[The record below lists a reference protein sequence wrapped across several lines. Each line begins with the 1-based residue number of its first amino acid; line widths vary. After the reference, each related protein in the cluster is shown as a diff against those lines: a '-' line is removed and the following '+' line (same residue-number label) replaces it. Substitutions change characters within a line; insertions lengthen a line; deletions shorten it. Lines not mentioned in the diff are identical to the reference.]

1 MKRTLCFLLT
11 ILLLFAAAFSTV
23 SFAAA
28 EPEVEATTACLIDA
42 HSGEVLW
49 EKNMDVQM
57 APASMTKMMTAI
69 LAVENLDMD
78 TVVSIDKNAAHYEY
92 NSIDLKKGE
101 ELTVRQLVTAMLTG
115 SLNDCAIAL
124 ADTMSGSEKDFA
136 NMMNGRARELGC
148 KNTNFVNS
156 NGMPDKDH
164 LSTAYDMALITK
176 KFMEYD
182 ELRKICKLKRYT
194 LEKTNKSAER
204 KIVTTNRLLYDK
216 NTKTEVNGK
225 EESCYYKYA
234 IGTKTGYTQAAQGCL
249 AATAVKDGTE
259 LISVVIHSE
268 DIGRFGDTKSIFKY
282 GFKNFKTYNIYEPGD
297 KVGKIKVKG
306 SKHGKTACETAY
318 YASANLTDASQKENI
333 TTDIDYVDKVIAP
346 AAKGTY
352 VGKMKVYNNNKL
364 VSTVDVVTAEP
375 AEEGV
380 FSFIYTGHV
389 AHPFQ
394 LALVILLIIV
404 ILFAL
409 FIILLRMKYAV
420 KKAQRRKR
428 RRNS

>member
-11 ILLLFAAAFSTV
+11 ILLMFSAVFTTT
-23 SFAAA
+23 SFAAG

-101 ELTVRQLVTAMLTG
+101 ELTVRQLVTAMLIG

-182 ELRKICKLKRYT
+182 ELRKICKIKRYT
-194 LEKTNKSAER
+194 LEKTNKSDER

-216 NTKTEVNGK
+216 NTTCEVNGK
-225 EESCYYKYA
+225 TEPCYYKYA

-268 DIGRFGDTKSIFKY
+268 DIGRFGDTKAIFKY
-282 GFKNFKTYNIYEPGD
+282 GFKYFKTYDIYKPGD
-297 KVGKIKVKG
+297 EVGEIKVKG
-306 SKHGKTACETAY
+306 SKHGKTACKAAY
-318 YASANLTDASQKENI
+318 YASANLSDESQKENI
-333 TTDIDYVDKVIAP
+333 TTDIEYIDKIIAP
-346 AAKGTY
+346 VAKGTY
-352 VGKMKVYNNNKL
+352 VGKMNVYNNGKL
-364 VSTVDVVTAEP
+364 VSTVDVVTAED

-380 FSFIYTGHV
+380 FSFIYNGHV
-389 AHPFQ
+389 AHPVQ
-394 LALVILLIIV
+394 LALLILLFLAIIFVLAIV
-404 ILFAL
+404 ILRL
-409 FIILLRMKYAV
+409 KYAV